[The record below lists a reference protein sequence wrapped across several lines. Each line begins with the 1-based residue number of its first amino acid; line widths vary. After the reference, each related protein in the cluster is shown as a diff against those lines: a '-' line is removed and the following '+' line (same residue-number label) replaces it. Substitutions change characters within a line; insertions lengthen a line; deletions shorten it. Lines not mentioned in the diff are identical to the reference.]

1 MSNDKQTP
9 LMRQYTQIKAK
20 YPDTVL
26 FFRMG
31 DFFETFNEDAEIT
44 AQVCN
49 IALTKRNNGAAGDM
63 PLAGFPHHQLDA
75 YLPKLVRAGYRVA
88 VCEQLEDP
96 KFAKGIVK
104 RDVIEVVTPGA
115 ALYEKL
121 LENKKNNYIAS
132 VYVAPS
138 VKDRLKAGLAFAD
151 ISTGEF
157 FTSEVDFREMLQVLE
172 TLNPSE
178 ILISKEQK
186 HELLPE
192 VGKLSY
198 QVAVTKLE
206 PWIFDIEFGKEAV
219 LGHFK
224 TKSLKGFGI
233 EDYTLGL
240 AAAGAILN
248 YINETQKTQLSH
260 IKNIY
265 AYNSSDFMFL
275 DYATRR
281 NLEITFSNNE
291 NTKEGSLIAILDK
304 TCTPMGGRLLK
315 KWIAQPLTNTGRI
328 RSRLEAVRVLKDGT
342 DGRASLRNLL
352 NNFGDLERIIQK
364 ICTGRANP
372 RDVVYLQSSLALIP
386 SIITC
391 IGEFSLPSLNT
402 IAGKLNPL
410 PELIAYIGSAIL
422 EDPSTSVGSGNVFRR
437 GFNSEL
443 DEYLEAK
450 HSGKKLLEQMQETER
465 AVTGISSLKISYNNV
480 FGYYIEVTNTH
491 KSKVPDN
498 YMRKQT
504 LSNAERYTTPEL
516 KEFETK
522 ILNAEEKIAG
532 LEQELFNTVR
542 LRISDYTEAIQENAF
557 LVASVDC
564 LQSYA
569 EASALYNYTEPTIDD
584 SGAIEII
591 DGRHPVVERLL
602 PIGRKYTPNS
612 TKLSPDSEQIH
623 IITGP
628 NMSGKSCYLRQTAL
642 IILMGQIG
650 CFVPAHS
657 AHFGLID
664 RIFTRVGAQDN
675 ITAGESTFLVE
686 MQETANILNNA
697 TSKSLILL
705 DEVGR
710 GTATFDGISIAWSIT
725 EHIHNNIGAKTLF
738 ATHYHELN
746 DLAARYDHIA
756 NYQIEV
762 VETGNTIIFT
772 HNVKPGG
779 ADHSFGIHVAQMA
792 GLPEEVTNRANL
804 IMKSFEGDN
813 GEVNLMA
820 AKTPDVSVI
829 ETKKSNRIN
838 EQLSIFELRDD
849 KIREKLKDIEI
860 NNITPVSALQI
871 LSELVK
877 EVKADKKRKKS

>member
-1 MSNDKQTP
+1 MGKDKQTP
-9 LMRQYTQIKAK
+9 LIRQYTQIKNK

-26 FFRMG
+26 LFRMG

-44 AQVCN
+44 ANVCN

-96 KFAKGIVK
+96 KFARGIVK

-115 ALYEKL
+115 TLYEKL
-121 LENKKNNYIAS
+121 LENKKNNYIS
-132 VYVAPS
+132 SIILSPS
-138 VKDRLKAGLAFAD
+138 TKGKTIAGIAFAD

-157 FTSEVDFREMLQVLE
+157 FIAEVEASNLLQVIE
-172 TLNPSE
+172 TISPSE
-178 ILISKEQK
+178 ILINKQQK
-186 HELLPE
+186 YEITDI
-192 VGKLSY
+192 VKKLASEIPL
-198 QVAVTKLE
+198 AKLE
-206 PWIFDIEFGKEAV
+206 DWIFDIEFGKEAI
-219 LGHFK
+219 LGQFN

-233 EDYTLGL
+233 EDYTIGL
-240 AAAGAILN
+240 AAAGAILY

-260 IKNIY
+260 IRKIS
-265 AYNSSDFMFL
+265 AYNTTDYMFL

-291 NTKEGSLIAILDK
+291 NVKEGSLIAILDK
-304 TCTPMGGRLLK
+304 TCTPMGGRNLK
-315 KWIAQPLTNTGRI
+315 KWIALPLTNLEKI
-328 RSRLEAVRVLKDGT
+328 KQRLAAVRVMLNNAT
-342 DGRASLRNLL
+342 GRAALRAILGG
-352 NNFGDLERIIQK
+352 FGDLERLIQK

-372 RDVVYLQSSLALIP
+372 RDLVYMKNSLALIP
-386 SIITC
+386 ELINVLESF
-391 IGEFSLPSLNT
+391 ELPSLT
-402 IAGKLNPL
+402 KTSSKLKPL
-410 PELIAYIGSAIL
+410 PELISLIVSALID
-422 EDPSTSVGSGNVFRR
+422 DPSTNVGSGNVFRN
-437 GFNSEL
+437 GFSSEL
-443 DEYLEAK
+443 DEYINAK
-450 HSGKKLLEQMQETER
+450 TSGKMMLDRMQETER
-465 AVTGISSLKISYNNV
+465 QNTGISSLKISYNNV

-491 KSKVPDN
+491 KNKVPDN
-498 YMRKQT
+498 YIRKQT

-516 KEFETK
+516 KEFESK
-522 ILNAEEKIAG
+522 ILNAEE
-532 LEQELFNTVR
+532 
-542 LRISDYTEAIQENAF
+542 RISDLEQQLFIQLRAKVAEYTEQIQENAL
-557 LVASVDC
+557 LVATVDC

-569 EASALYNYTEPTIDD
+569 EASSQYNYTEPDIDNSD
-584 SGAIEII
+584 II
-591 DGRHPVVERLL
+591 DIKDGRHPVVERLL
-602 PIGRKYTPNS
+602 PVGEKYTPNS
-612 TKLSPDSEQIH
+612 TLLSSKGEQIH

-650 CFVPAHS
+650 CFVPAKS
-657 AHFGLID
+657 AHFGVID

-686 MQETANILNNA
+686 MQETANIMNNA

-725 EHIHNNIGAKTLF
+725 EYIHNNTGSKTLF

-746 DLAARYDHIA
+746 DLASRYDHIA

-762 VETGNTIIFT
+762 LEKDDNVIFT

-779 ADHSFGIHVAQMA
+779 ADHSFGIHVACMA
-792 GLPEEVTNRANL
+792 GLPDEITKRASL
-804 IMKSFEGDN
+804 IMKSFEGESADEN
-813 GEVNLMA
+813 MLL
-820 AKTPDVSVI
+820 AKTPDLSVI
-829 ETKKSNRIN
+829 ETKKTNRIN

-860 NNITPVSALQI
+860 NSITPLSAMQI

-877 EVKADKKRKKS
+877 EVKSDRKRR